1 MKIIFSRKGFDS
13 GSDGVPS
20 LIFDGISFRLPI
32 PIAHRA
38 VTTYADLGFAW
49 AGEAATYQ
57 PDPDKYRIKG
67 R

>member
-20 LIFDGISFRLPI
+20 LILDGVSFSLPM

-38 VTTYADLGFAW
+38 VTTYADLWLAQ

-57 PDPDKYRIKG
+57 LDPNTCRIKG
-67 R
+67 C